1 MQLYSPTSERI
12 ERESFVR
19 LLRHAGGK
27 LNEQKAQALFFALD
41 TANVG
46 HISFGI
52 LLFICSNVF
61 TVLNC
66 ISFSLLNR
74 LVCAVHGKAVG
85 LQVSL
90 SQIGAYTTAKEQRCE
105 GGKGGRDK
113 QLNER
118 ITMHFGGCINE
129 LIGWF

>member
-1 MQLYSPTSERI
+1 M
-12 ERESFVR
+12 R

-52 LLFICSNVF
+52 HLIICSYVF

-66 ISFSLLNR
+66 IFSLCLIDSFAQYTEKHAGYKFLYHKSEHIRRPKSN
-74 LVCAVHGKAVG
+74 VVKA
-85 LQVSL
+85 
-90 SQIGAYTTAKEQRCE
+90 AKAAETS
-105 GGKGGRDK
+105 
-113 QLNER
+113 N
-118 ITMHFGGCINE
+118 
-129 LIGWF
+129 